1 MMNKLRAVFTVV
13 VGFVVATGGLWAHH
27 SDAVYDQTTL
37 KIIKGT
43 VRQHMLVN
51 PHQVIKLRVQGADGR
66 YTAWTLIGA
75 NVSSNRAVG
84 WTKETLQV
92 GDPITAW
99 GFAYRDGKPNMTWMR
114 IVKELDGRM
123 LPISGNKNDKLAR
136 FLSKY
141 GKDQMS
147 QEEYEVFERS
157 INWVEEN
164 NPRQ

>member
-1 MMNKLRAVFTVV
+1 MNKLRAVFTVV
-13 VGFVVATGGLWAHH
+13 VGFVVATGWLWAHH

-99 GFAYRDGKPNMTWMR
+99 GFAYR
-114 IVKELDGRM
+114 VGRQNA
-123 LPISGNKNDKLAR
+123 PHIRK
-136 FLSKY
+136 
-141 GKDQMS
+141 
-147 QEEYEVFERS
+147 QER
-157 INWVEEN
+157 
-164 NPRQ
+164 